1 MGSYLFSMKVP
12 IYFLENNPE
21 DVFFPGST
29 NYLDIPV
36 DKIKYFSTTSQKDK
50 QYVILAY
57 TSKNPVSLYKESI
70 EVEDLYHV
78 GLFAEVI
85 EREMSDTFFVIT
97 LNILQRTLV
106 RNIQPVKDPLTGVYT
121 LWAIHEGVSETYTQ
135 VEAKLEADAKHLI
148 KELLATYPQKFENIQ
163 HKLNSNSNIHTLYKL
178 FYLADRVLKDK
189 ARMLYLQELENAIAY
204 NILTSSIHE
213 DLVASLDV
221 VVNKP
226 KVKKTVSQKQEI
238 KEPLS
243 IKEQVSRSLMP
254 PDVKEKVMF
263 EVARAEQLPKGSTEY
278 AHCNDYLRWV
288 LSVPWG
294 IDKFNKTDLK
304 TLHHYL
310 DKTHYGLSDVKDHLL
325 EILCVEEIKNSSQG
339 TVMCFTGPAGT
350 GKTTIAKAIADVSG
364 RKLIRIALG
373 GLSDTSELR
382 GHRRTYIG
390 SRPGRIVAE
399 LKDKKTLAPLILLD
413 EIDKL
418 AHYKG
423 DPAAALLEILDP
435 EQNDHFIDHYLEVP
449 IDLSK
454 AMFVCTANY
463 EDKIPGPLVDRM
475 ELIRFR
481 SYTKAERTVI
491 VNQFL
496 LPKLIKEYNCAS
508 FPIVFTEQAIDSIC
522 DIVQI
527 RQAEKILA
535 KLLRKAITAIHVYE
549 ASSYTID
556 LAQVILIKNNYI
568 EEKKSLLG
576 FKHGN

>member
-1 MGSYLFSMKVP
+1 MKVP

-29 NYLDIPV
+29 SYLDIAA

-57 TSKNPVSLYKESI
+57 TNKDPVSLYKSSI
-70 EVEDLYHV
+70 EVEDLFHI

-106 RNIQPVKDPLTGVYT
+106 RNIKPVRDSITGIYT
-121 LWAIHEGVSETYTQ
+121 LWAIHEGVSEVYTQ
-135 VEAKLEADAKHLI
+135 TETKLETDANNLI
-148 KELLATYPQKFENIQ
+148 KELLTAYPQKFEAVQ
-163 HKLNSNSNIHTLYKL
+163 HKLNSNIHTLYKL
-178 FYLADRVLKDK
+178 FYLADKVLKDK
-189 ARMLYLQELENAIAY
+189 SRMLYLQELENSICY

-213 DLVASLDV
+213 DLASSLELV
-221 VVNKP
+221 INKP
-226 KVKKTVSQKQEI
+226 KVKKVYNQKET

-243 IKEQVSRSLMP
+243 IKDQVSRSAMP

-294 IDKFNKTDLK
+294 INQFSKTDLK

-325 EILCVEEIKNSSQG
+325 EILCVQEIKNSSQG

-350 GKTTIAKAIADVSG
+350 GKTTIAKAIADVSN

-463 EDKIPGPLVDRM
+463 EDKIPGPLIDRM

-481 SYTKAERTVI
+481 SYTKPERTVI

-508 FPIVFTEQAIDSIC
+508 FPIIFTDQALDSIC

-556 LAQVILIKNNYI
+556 IAQVALVKNNYT